1 MFAFPKLGVRTNFF
15 SSQLKKP
22 TIRTESKS
30 LYYQAPPALEEQ
42 TRSNLTKKIKDLV
55 ANGDEVA
62 VADPSFSIDFKFRL
76 LYA

>member
-1 MFAFPKLGVRTNFF
+1 MFAYLKIGLLTNFF
-15 SSQLKKP
+15 RSQLKKP

-42 TRSNLTKKIKDLV
+42 TRSNLTKKLKDLV

-62 VADPSFSIDFKFRL
+62 VADPAFSIDFKFRL
-76 LYA
+76 LYT